1 MNSITDDFFNEFAT
15 DNGLLTLDEVRQ
27 RTASGNNEQEY
38 QKIIEIA
45 KSNVLDRKVVE
56 YASRF
61 NDLSDFDYFVDE
73 LLSFADFQR
82 QKTAF
87 RERMKG
93 VRKQIAKQPKQDKQ
107 PFTIEVLQQFLDEK
121 CYHTRN
127 RSRESAFGLLF

>member
-82 QKTAF
+82 KYYSSF
-87 RERMKG
+87 
-93 VRKQIAKQPKQDKQ
+93 
-107 PFTIEVLQQFLDEK
+107 
-121 CYHTRN
+121 
-127 RSRESAFGLLF
+127 

>member
-1 MNSITDDFFNEFAT
+1 MNSTTDNFFNEFAK

-38 QKIIEIA
+38 QRIIEIA
-45 KSNVLDRKVVE
+45 KNNVLDRKVVE

-82 QKTAF
+82 Q
-87 RERMKG
+87 R
-93 VRKQIAKQPKQDKQ
+93 Q
-107 PFTIEVLQQFLDEK
+107 
-121 CYHTRN
+121 
-127 RSRESAFGLLF
+127 LLENA